1 MNRKIV
7 FVNQA
12 TGYLTIDIVNEFAG
26 SFDKVAL
33 IAGSI
38 RVQDDE
44 LNRKVQVSKIIR
56 YNRESIVKKAFS
68 WFIGSIEVFFLLL
81 FKYRKYEVVFTT
93 LPPTAYLFAVF
104 MRRRKFSVL
113 FYDIYPEALKILNLT
128 ENNLLY
134 KLWAWLNKRILKR
147 AFRIYTLSEGMKNQ
161 LINYAESNNILVVPN
176 WSGLK
181 FSSLNPDE
189 IKAFRQQQGLQNRF
203 VVQYSGNIGYS
214 HRVEIIVELAKILHK
229 EQNIYFIIIG
239 RGERLEY
246 INELIKTYNLH
257 NCHTLPF
264 QTDDRIKYTLS
275 AADLSVVTLDER
287 APAMS
292 VPSKVYNL
300 LKVGSPIMG
309 VGDAGSELARLL
321 AEYNNGRNFY
331 ANQLTEMADFILELQ
346 KDPEKRNKYSNN
358 SLSASLKYTSENSKR
373 YLKSYLQIL

>member
-128 ENNLLY
+128 ENNLL
-134 KLWAWLNKRILKR
+134 
-147 AFRIYTLSEGMKNQ
+147 
-161 LINYAESNNILVVPN
+161 
-176 WSGLK
+176 
-181 FSSLNPDE
+181 
-189 IKAFRQQQGLQNRF
+189 
-203 VVQYSGNIGYS
+203 
-214 HRVEIIVELAKILHK
+214 
-229 EQNIYFIIIG
+229 
-239 RGERLEY
+239 
-246 INELIKTYNLH
+246 
-257 NCHTLPF
+257 
-264 QTDDRIKYTLS
+264 
-275 AADLSVVTLDER
+275 
-287 APAMS
+287 
-292 VPSKVYNL
+292 
-300 LKVGSPIMG
+300 
-309 VGDAGSELARLL
+309 
-321 AEYNNGRNFY
+321 
-331 ANQLTEMADFILELQ
+331 
-346 KDPEKRNKYSNN
+346 
-358 SLSASLKYTSENSKR
+358 
-373 YLKSYLQIL
+373 